1 MPRKVSS
8 DQLLSFKEPYVLG
21 STWVCGWGLGFGV
34 RTWAGI
40 PMSLV
45 IGCETLDK
53 SPHFS
58 GPISSSP
65 NTGVLFSPS
74 QGEGLHR
81 LGRGELDE

>member
-1 MPRKVSS
+1 
-8 DQLLSFKEPYVLG
+8 
-21 STWVCGWGLGFGV
+21 
-34 RTWAGI
+34 
-40 PMSLV
+40 MSLV